1 MVAVH
6 LTRRFFAL
14 IAGLAALVTM
24 WTFASKPYV
33 WEWTGRPDET
43 YPELVFFFFGVPA
56 AVVAVASGG
65 WIVWATRRSAEP
77 SWTLSI
83 ARLISSVALAICLW
97 LSCEALS
104 AFLNRA

>member
-1 MVAVH
+1 MFAVH

-24 WTFASKPYV
+24 WTFADKPYV
-33 WEWTGRPDET
+33 WEWMGRPNEN
-43 YPELVFFFFGVPA
+43 YPEVLFFAFGVPA

-83 ARLISSVALAICLW
+83 ARLISGIALAICLW
-97 LSCEALS
+97 LSWEALS
-104 AFLNRA
+104 AFLNRV